1 MIGGRIDT
9 TASCVPNVA
18 APPTLL
24 TSSNPFWSSKIVDG
38 AGYEGTYIV
47 TLDLLHLFRSRS
59 SYCLDNQAAT
69 TSSLQICVRQAG
81 QSLPR
86 RLGGHARFSR
96 QKASRSGVPKTLMPI
111 DLRCGVDKKLISSP
125 ALVARAQRERERPTF
140 M

>member
-81 QSLPR
+81 QSLTR

-96 QKASRSGVPKTLMPI
+96 HKTWEAESQLERSTDDI
-111 DLRCGVDKKLISSP
+111 DANRSPVRLR
-125 ALVARAQRERERPTF
+125 
-140 M
+140 